1 MRHPIHVGVILLT
14 LAILCSACGR
24 KDTSKSPAGSTPGG
38 EAKITFLELG
48 SVTCIP
54 CKQMKPVMESI
65 EKRYAGQVK
74 VIFYDVWKDK
84 RPAEQY
90 KIRLIP
96 TQVFLDKSGKELL
109 RHEGFFAEAEIDKF
123 LAAQGVKPKG

>member
-1 MRHPIHVGVILLT
+1 MLMAVAFVVSCNPRDSRKTASVGT
-14 LAILCSACGR
+14 
-24 KDTSKSPAGSTPGG
+24 PAGD
-38 EAKITFLELG
+38 AKITFLELG

-74 VIFYDVWKDK
+74 VVFHDVWKDK

-96 TQVFLDKSGKELL
+96 TQVFLDKNGKELL

-123 LAAQGVKPKG
+123 LASQGVKPKG

>member
-1 MRHPIHVGVILLT
+1 VSSRLLKQALRVGVVA
-14 LAILCSACGR
+14 LATVFLSCTKQDA
-24 KDTSKSPAGSTPGG
+24 PQNAAGG
-38 EAKITFLELG
+38 EAQITFIELG

-54 CKQMKPVMESI
+54 CKQMKPVMASI

-74 VIFYDVWKDK
+74 VIFHDVWKDK

-90 KIRLIP
+90 QIRLIP
-96 TQVFLDKSGKELL
+96 TQVFLDKDGKELL

-123 LAAQGVKPKG
+123 LASQGVKPKG

>member
-1 MRHPIHVGVILLT
+1 MRHMVYVGAILLA
-14 LAILCSACGR
+14 LAILGLSCGK
-24 KDTSKSPAGSTPGG
+24 KDASKSPAEGTLGG
-38 EAKITFLELG
+38 DAKITFIELG

-74 VIFYDVWKDK
+74 VVFYDVWKDK

-96 TQVFLDKSGKELL
+96 TQVFLDKDGRELL